1 MKTTEEFREE
11 LYSKFG
17 NRLIV
22 PEDAVYLGSKKNIK
36 VICPKHGEKWMRPN
50 NLLNGSQ
57 CRDCGYEIVSK
68 KNSDTPQEFLE
79 KAHKIHGCNYEYP
92 FIHDEYGKV
101 EKIHILCKKCGR
113 IFEQRPAL
121 HIFGHGCSFC
131 YPFGTRY
138 TTETLKEKIK
148 DKHPTIE
155 LLSEHNGDN
164 DSKITVKCI
173 KHNITWETT
182 PHRLSQQ
189 KHACKEC
196 YKEDRINKIREYQ
209 SKKFQEFIN
218 EHYAPLYDISNV
230 KYINTSTNVKLI
242 CPIHGEFSLPPHKML
257 SRLDGCPYCKE
268 SHLERETRL
277 VLDKL
282 GLKYEREK
290 TFDWLKYK
298 SNMFLDFYMPKYN
311 IAIECQGI
319 QHIDGRNG
327 TIMTKKQTFGERAE
341 MDKLKY
347 KLCLENNIPIIY
359 IFNKDKSSKRLNE
372 QFEHIYDDAIFIE
385 DINNDNNILLK
396 VINEKSY

>member
-22 PEDAVYLGSKKNIK
+22 PEDAVYLGNKKNIK

-121 HIFGHGCSFC
+121 HIFGHRCSFC

-148 DKHPTIE
+148 EKHPTIE
-155 LLSEHNGDN
+155 LLSEYNGDN

-230 KYINTSTNVKLI
+230 KYINTSTNVKII

-257 SRLDGCPYCKE
+257 SRFDGCPYCKE

-282 GLKYEREK
+282 GLEYEREK
-290 TFDWLKYK
+290 TFDWLTNKIK
-298 SNMFLDFYMPKYN
+298 MPIDFYLPKYN
-311 IAIECQGI
+311 TAIECQGE
-319 QHIDGRNG
+319 QHIIERDNSLMNRND
-327 TIMTKKQTFGERAE
+327 KFEDKVYR
-341 MDKLKY
+341 DKLKFSQC
-347 KLCLENNIPIIY
+347 KENGVKIIY
-359 IFNKDKSSKRLNE
+359 IFNKLHSSNRLNE
-372 QFEHIYDDAIFIE
+372 LFEHIYDDSLFIE
-385 DINNDNNILLK
+385 DINENSEILLNK
-396 VINEKSY
+396 ISET